1 MTHEQAIQAMD
12 NQATIRSSDDV
23 GRIVAL
29 GQYDTSQI
37 ADYERKHPLNKRTR
51 ALVSWE
57 SGVRTW
63 TPIRELLVNGQNG
76 DDAAV

>member
-1 MTHEQAIQAMD
+1 MKHDAAIKAMD
-12 NQATIRSSDDV
+12 DNRLVHTGNAHGYDS

-29 GQYDTSQI
+29 GQYDT
-37 ADYERKHPLNKRTR
+37 ADCHDHERSHPLNKRNW

-63 TPIRELLVNGQNG
+63 TPIRALTE
-76 DDAAV
+76 